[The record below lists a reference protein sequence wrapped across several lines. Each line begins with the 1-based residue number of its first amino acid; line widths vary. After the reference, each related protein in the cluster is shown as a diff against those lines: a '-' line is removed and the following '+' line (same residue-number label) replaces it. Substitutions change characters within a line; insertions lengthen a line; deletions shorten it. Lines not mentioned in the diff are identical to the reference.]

1 MAGLSVSMVT
11 EHGGHRVS
19 VGTDGARFETPPIEH
34 IAFYIGLGGLV
45 AANLLELPVALAL
58 ALGHV
63 LLDITG
69 RPGLRQLG
77 EALEAA

>member
-1 MAGLSVSMVT
+1 MAGFSVSMVT
-11 EHGGHRVS
+11 EHGGHRVV
-19 VGTDGARFETPPIEH
+19 VGMDSTRIETPPVEH

-45 AANLLELPVALAL
+45 AANVIEVPVALAL

-77 EALEAA
+77 EALEGA